1 MHLRW
6 YVQSQLEISRLQ
18 KLLAESEAQNRE
30 SERVIKGLKTD
41 YNALKVNATEVRVS
55 FYLFQ
60 ISKLL

>member
-18 KLLAESEAQNRE
+18 KLLAESEAQNGE

-41 YNALKVNATEVRVS
+41 NNALKVNATEVRVS

-60 ISKLL
+60 IFRNS